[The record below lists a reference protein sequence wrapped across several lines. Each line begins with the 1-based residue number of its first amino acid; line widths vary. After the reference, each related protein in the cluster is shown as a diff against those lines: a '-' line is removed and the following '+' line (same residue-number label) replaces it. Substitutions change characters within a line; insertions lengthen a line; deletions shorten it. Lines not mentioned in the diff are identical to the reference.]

1 MNKDL
6 KNNEKQEMLLEID
19 ELINHLEKKNV
30 KFKDKERAK
39 ETLSKLGYFKLKEF
53 SYIYRDETGKY
64 FDNTY
69 FENFVDNFYLDK
81 KLRLEILSLI
91 ENIEIYLK
99 TKLVNIFGKKGAYTY
114 LDFPKWIDRKADP
127 ESVKRIHQ
135 KILKKNNKIVNMEY
149 FDKKVVSLYVEK
161 YKKEVLPIWVIM
173 ETLTL
178 GEVKEILNVAYPK
191 MFENIYINIYPE
203 YDEFLSK
210 LEIIKDVRNM
220 AAHNNDVLTETYS
233 VGNIVDVIEIILFF
247 CKSID
252 ICVDYNEIKK
262 ILLEIEEKTYWFK
275 NISKEYIEELID
287 RSM

>member
-1 MNKDL
+1 M
-6 KNNEKQEMLLEID
+6 EKQEMLLDID

-30 KFKDKERAK
+30 KFKDKEKAK
-39 ETLSKLGYFKLKEF
+39 EILSSLGYFKLKEF
-53 SYIYRDETGKY
+53 SYIYRDKTGRY

-91 ENIEIYLK
+91 EYIEIYLK
-99 TKLVNIFGKKGAYTY
+99 TKLVKILGKKGAYTY
-114 LDFPKWIDRKADP
+114 LDFSKWINREADL

-135 KILKKNNKIVNMEY
+135 KILKKNDKIVNMEY

-161 YKKEVLPIWVIM
+161 YKKKVLPIWVIM

-178 GEVKEILNVAYPK
+178 GEVKEMLNVAYPK
-191 MFENIYINIYPE
+191 IFENMYLDIYLE

-233 VGNIVDVIEIILFF
+233 VGNIIDVIEIILHF

-252 ICVDYNEIKK
+252 IDIDYSGIKN
-262 ILLEIEEKTYWFK
+262 ILLEIEDKTYWFK
-275 NISKEYIEELID
+275 NISKKYIEELID
-287 RSM
+287 RSK

>member
-1 MNKDL
+1 
-6 KNNEKQEMLLEID
+6 MLLDID

-30 KFKDKERAK
+30 KFKDKEKAK
-39 ETLSKLGYFKLKEF
+39 EILSSLGYFKLKEF
-53 SYIYRDETGKY
+53 SYIYRDKTGRY

-91 ENIEIYLK
+91 EYIEIYLK
-99 TKLVNIFGKKGAYTY
+99 TKLVKILGKKGAYTY
-114 LDFPKWIDRKADP
+114 LDFSKWINREADL

-135 KILKKNNKIVNMEY
+135 KILKKNDKIVNMEY

-161 YKKEVLPIWVIM
+161 YKKKVLPIWVIM

-178 GEVKEILNVAYPK
+178 GEVKEMLNVAYPK
-191 MFENIYINIYPE
+191 IFENMYLDIYLE

-233 VGNIVDVIEIILFF
+233 VGNIIDVIEIILHF

-252 ICVDYNEIKK
+252 IDIDYSGIKN
-262 ILLEIEEKTYWFK
+262 ILLEIEDKTYWFK
-275 NISKEYIEELID
+275 NISKKYIEELID
-287 RSM
+287 RSK

>member
-1 MNKDL
+1 MSKDL

-19 ELINHLEKKNV
+19 ELISHLEKKNV
-30 KFKDKERAK
+30 KFNDKEKAK
-39 ETLSKLGYFKLKEF
+39 ETLSNLGYFKLKEF
-53 SYIYRDETGKY
+53 SYIYRDENGRY

-99 TKLVNIFGKKGAYTY
+99 TKLVQILGKKGAYTY
-114 LDFPKWIDRKADP
+114 LDLPKWVNREADP
-127 ESVKRIHQ
+127 ESIKRIHQ
-135 KILKKNNKIVNMEY
+135 KILKKNDKIVNMEY

-161 YKKEVLPIWVIM
+161 YKKKVLPIWVIM

-178 GEVKEILNVAYPK
+178 GEVKEMLNVAYPK
-191 MFENIYINIYPE
+191 MFENMYINIYLE
-203 YDEFLSK
+203 YDEFLSN

-220 AAHNNDVLTETYS
+220 SAHNNDVLTETYS
-233 VGNIVDVIEIILFF
+233 VGNIIDVIEIILHF

-252 ICVDYNEIKK
+252 IDVDYNGIKK

-275 NISKEYIEELID
+275 NISREYIEKLID
-287 RSM
+287 RSK